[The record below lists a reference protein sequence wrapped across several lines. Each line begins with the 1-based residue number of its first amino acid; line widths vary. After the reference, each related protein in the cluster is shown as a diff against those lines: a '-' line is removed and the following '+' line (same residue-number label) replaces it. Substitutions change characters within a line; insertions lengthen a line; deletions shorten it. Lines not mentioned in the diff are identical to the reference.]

1 MHYWPI
7 VLNNHCRF
15 RIIYG
20 NIDGEFGESLPKK
33 GTKFSTVDRDNDAW
47 SKNCARR
54 WMFSHLSRENT
65 DRLIDCRF
73 EGAWWY
79 SACHNSNLNGLYL
92 EGEHESFGNGVNW
105 YHWKVRATIWQPE
118 ISTLILL
125 YSQGYHYSLKMTEMK
140 IRNMKQAVS
149 LGFLK
154 KNWSNKL

>member
-1 MHYWPI
+1 ME
-7 VLNNHCRF
+7 NHFRF
-15 RIIYG
+15 RIIYA

-47 SKNCARR
+47 SKNCAQ
-54 WMFSHLSRENT
+54 
-65 DRLIDCRF
+65 RF

-105 YHWKVRATIWQPE
+105 YHWKVRPNLANVESRYFI
-118 ISTLILL
+118 LIF
-125 YSQGYHYSLKMTEMK
+125 SQGYHYSLKMTEMK

-154 KNWSNKL
+154 KN